1 MDFGKIGPTFS
12 IFSAMP
18 AKITPKIFWFVLRD
32 EICLISS
39 SQLYGSILCM
49 VLKALSSDFNKEL
62 TYNSTNLA

>member
-18 AKITPKIFWFVLRD
+18 AKITPKIFWFVVRD

-39 SQLYGSILCM
+39 SQLYGSISMYGVKGTKL
-49 VLKALSSDFNKEL
+49 
-62 TYNSTNLA
+62 